1 MRRIAKTSAFAAIV
15 FLASCVAHHVVA
27 GDIDDEYLD
36 RFKSLAAKDV
46 NGHFELAK
54 WCREHEK
61 WQLVAQQ
68 CRHVLRIEPNHEQAK
83 LLLQVAQTRLSADQ
97 ALRGRDPDASGRLRP
112 LTDEEVQ
119 RIRRKELHLDEEGRV
134 VVRIDRDALREFYE
148 FAHGTGLVD
157 DDRRAFFKLPR
168 LKLAQLILRLAPDQ
182 FGKAVSIRSDPQRMQ
197 TFIRD
202 VQPIILRGCAAADC
216 HGGSAAGDFQLFTGR
231 ALSPNASYAN
241 YLRMHEHK
249 AGNERLINRDQ
260 PGRSLLLSY
269 GLPNEEVAEETRR
282 HPSDIMP
289 VFQSP
294 DDREYRTVLNWLSS
308 LSIRRPD
315 YGIEL
320 KSDETP

>member
-1 MRRIAKTSAFAAIV
+1 M
-15 FLASCVAHHVVA
+15 VA

-36 RFKSLAAKDV
+36 RFKSLDAKDLK
-46 NGHFELAK
+46 GHFELAK

-83 LLLQVAQTRLSADQ
+83 LLLQVAQTRLNADQ
-97 ALRGRDPDASGRLRP
+97 ALQGRNPDVGRLRP
-112 LTDEEVQ
+112 LTDEEIQ
-119 RIRRKELHLDEEGRV
+119 RIRREELHLDEEEERI

-148 FAHGTGLVD
+148 FAHGSGLID
-157 DDRRAFFKLPR
+157 YDRRAFFNLPR
-168 LKLAQLILRLAPDQ
+168 LKRAQLILRLAPDR
-182 FGKAVSIRSDPQRMQ
+182 FGEAVTIRSDPQRMQ
-197 TFIRD
+197 TFVRE

-216 HGGSAAGDFQLFTGR
+216 HGGPAAGDFQLFTGR

-249 AGNERLINRDQ
+249 AGNERLLNRDQ

-269 GLPNEEVAEETRR
+269 GLPDEEVVEESRR
-282 HPSDIMP
+282 HPYDIKP
-289 VFQSP
+289 AFQSLE
-294 DDREYRTVLNWLSS
+294 DRDYRTVLQWLSS
-308 LSIRRPD
+308 LSITRPD

-320 KSDETP
+320 KSSETP